1 MKQTSLTNKPK
12 ASIWEKVDQQIGNL
26 RNLKHKAA
34 RRRQIV
40 LICESMKRALKGGA

>member
-1 MKQTSLTNKPK
+1 MKQLSLTNKSK
-12 ASIWEKVDQQIGNL
+12 SAMWAKVDQQIGNL
-26 RNLKHKAA
+26 HNLKHNAA